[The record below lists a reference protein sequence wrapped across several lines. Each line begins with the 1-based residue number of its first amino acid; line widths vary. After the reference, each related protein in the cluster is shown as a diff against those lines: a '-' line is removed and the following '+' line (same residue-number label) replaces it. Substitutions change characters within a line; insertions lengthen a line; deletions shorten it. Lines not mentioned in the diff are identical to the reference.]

1 MTEVFISGTAPT
13 ELCPEHQGWYWQEP
27 EPYPT
32 PPPEEFP
39 EEESDEKP
47 RLPGL

>member
-32 PPPEEFP
+32 PAPEEFRG
-39 EEESDEKP
+39 EEEP
-47 RLPGL
+47 RQPG

>member
-13 ELCPEHQGWYWQEP
+13 ELCPVHQGWYFGAP

-39 EEESDEKP
+39 EREEEP
-47 RLPGL
+47 RPPGR

>member
-1 MTEVFISGTAPT
+1 VFIAGTAPT
-13 ELCPEHQGWYWQEP
+13 ALCPEHQGFLGQP

-39 EEESDEKP
+39 EDEEERP
-47 RLPGL
+47 PEN